1 VGVNEAQIL
10 LLTTA
15 SIAFL
20 HTILGPDH
28 YIVFTAMGKAR
39 KWSLS
44 RTLRITLY
52 CGIGHV
58 LGSVVV
64 GVIGLLLG
72 AQLASLVQIESVRG
86 NLAGWALL
94 AFGLMYFA
102 WGLSRAGRNRSHR
115 HVHSHG
121 DVVHDHEHDHH
132 NEHTHVH
139 DQAARHSITPWAIFI
154 IFVFGPCEAL
164 IPLFMYPAAQQSAGL
179 VMSVAVVF
187 GIVTLA
193 TMLTLV
199 AITSI
204 GLDKL
209 RLPVAGRRYAHAV
222 AGAFVALCGAAI
234 SFVGY

>member
-1 VGVNEAQIL
+1 MNEAQIL

-39 KWSLS
+39 EWSLS
-44 RTLRITLY
+44 RTLRVTLY

-58 LGSVVV
+58 LGSVVI
-64 GVIGLLLG
+64 GVVGLLLG
-72 AQLASLVQIESVRG
+72 AQLASLIQIESVRG
-86 NLAGWALL
+86 SLAGWALL

-102 WGLSRAGRNRSHR
+102 WGLSKAGRDRSHC
-115 HVHSHG
+115 HVHTHG
-121 DVVHDHEHDHH
+121 DVVHDHEHDHRD
-132 NEHTHVH
+132 EHTHVH
-139 DQAARHSITPWAIFI
+139 DQHARNSVTPWAIFI

-179 VMSVAVVF
+179 VMLVALVF
-187 GIVTLA
+187 GFVTLT
-193 TMLTLV
+193 TMIALV

-209 RLPVAGRRYAHAV
+209 KLPVAARRHAHAI
-222 AGAFVALCGAAI
+222 AGASVALCGAAI

>member
-1 VGVNEAQIL
+1 VNEAQIL

-39 KWSLS
+39 EWSLS
-44 RTLRITLY
+44 RTLRVTLY

-58 LGSVVV
+58 LGSVVI
-64 GVIGLLLG
+64 GVVGLLLG
-72 AQLASLVQIESVRG
+72 AQLASLIQIESVRG

-102 WGLSRAGRNRSHR
+102 WGLSKAGRDRSHC
-115 HVHSHG
+115 HVHTHG
-121 DVVHDHEHDHH
+121 DVVHDHEHDHRD
-132 NEHTHVH
+132 EHTHVH
-139 DQAARHSITPWAIFI
+139 DQHARNSVTPWAIFI

-179 VMSVAVVF
+179 VMLVALVF
-187 GIVTLA
+187 GFVTLT
-193 TMLTLV
+193 TMIALV

-209 RLPVAGRRYAHAV
+209 KLPVAARRHAHAI
-222 AGAFVALCGAAI
+222 AGASVALCGAAI